1 MNVENT
7 GLNIEYT
14 ARWTNITPKLKRLAE
29 TELTRIDLMLGGTGR
44 SGVIGAHVI
53 FTEDKYRQI
62 AEVTLK
68 TRTEVLVATCEGTEM
83 LTALHDALKK
93 IEQQAIRHKER
104 KITVERH
111 AKPASSEPL
120 IEVISPSAAAS

>member
-14 ARWTNITPKLKRLAE
+14 ARWTNITPKIKKLAE
-29 TELTRIDLMLGGTGR
+29 TELKRIDQMLGGAV
-44 SGVIGAHVI
+44 SAHVI
-53 FTEDKYRQI
+53 LTEDKYRQI

-68 TRTEVLVATCEGTEM
+68 TASETLVATCEGTEM
-83 LTALHDALKK
+83 LVALHDALRK
-93 IEQQAIRHKER
+93 IEQQAVRHKER
-104 KITVERH
+104 RITVERH

-120 IEVISPSAAAS
+120 IEVISPSAVAS

>member
-14 ARWTNITPKLKRLAE
+14 ARATTLTPKLKQLAE
-29 TELTRIDLMLGGTGR
+29 TELRRIDQIVGGAV
-44 SGVIGAHVI
+44 SAHVI

-62 AEVTLK
+62 AEVTFM
-68 TRTEVLVATCEGTEM
+68 TGYETLVATCEGTEM
-83 LTALHDALKK
+83 LPALHAALRK
-93 IEQQAIRHKER
+93 IEQQAVKHKER

-111 AKPASSEPL
+111 AKPASAEPL
-120 IEVISPSAAAS
+120 IEVASPPSAMAS

>member
-14 ARWTNITPKLKRLAE
+14 ARGTTINPKLKKLAE
-29 TELTRIDLMLGGTGR
+29 TELKRIDHMLGGAV
-44 SGVIGAHVI
+44 SAHVI
-53 FTEDKYRQI
+53 FTEDKYRHI

-68 TRTEVLVATCEGTEM
+68 TCTETLVATCESVEM
-83 LTALHDALKK
+83 QTALHDALRK

-120 IEVISPSAAAS
+120 IEVISVAAVAS

>member
-14 ARWTNITPKLKRLAE
+14 ARWTTITPKVKTMAE
-29 TELTRIDLMLGGTGR
+29 TELKRIDQILGGAV
-44 SGVIGAHVI
+44 SAHVI
-53 FTEDKYRQI
+53 LTEEKYRKI

-68 TRTEVLVATCEGTEM
+68 TCTETLVAECESTEM
-83 LTALHDALKK
+83 LTALHEALRK
-93 IEQQAIRHKER
+93 IEHQAIRHKER
-104 KITVERH
+104 RITVERQ

-120 IEVISPSAAAS
+120 IEVISPSAIAS

>member
-14 ARWTNITPKLKRLAE
+14 ARATTLTPKLTQLAE
-29 TELTRIDLMLGGTGR
+29 TELRRIDQIVGGAV
-44 SGVIGAHVI
+44 SAHVI
-53 FTEDKYRQI
+53 LTEDKYRQI
-62 AEVTLK
+62 AEVTLM
-68 TRTEVLVATCEGTEM
+68 TGYETLVATCEGTEM
-83 LTALHDALKK
+83 LPALHAALRK
-93 IEQQAIRHKER
+93 IEQQAVKHKER

-120 IEVISPSAAAS
+120 IEVVSPPSAMAS

>member
-7 GLNIEYT
+7 GINIEYT
-14 ARWTNITPKLKRLAE
+14 ARQTTIGPKLTRLAE
-29 TELTRIDLMLGGTGR
+29 TELRRIDQMLGGAV
-44 SGVIGAHVI
+44 SAHVI
-53 FTEDKYRQI
+53 LTEDKYRQI

-68 TRTEVLVATCEGTEM
+68 TCAETLVATCESTEM
-83 LTALHDALKK
+83 MTALHDALKK

-120 IEVISPSAAAS
+120 IEVISVAAVAS

>member
-14 ARWTNITPKLKRLAE
+14 ARWTVITPKIKKLAE
-29 TELTRIDLMLGGTGR
+29 TELKRIDQMLGGAV
-44 SGVIGAHVI
+44 SAHVI
-53 FTEDKYRQI
+53 LTEDKYRQI

-68 TRTEVLVATCEGTEM
+68 TSTGTLVATCEGTEM
-83 LTALHDALKK
+83 LVALHDALRK
-93 IEQQAIRHKER
+93 IEQQAVKHKER

-120 IEVISPSAAAS
+120 IEVISPPAIAS